1 MRKAKALE
9 EKDINNPFIV
19 VNNLFVLSPGPLL
32 LLNKFL
38 TNLFVKTS
46 ALQKN

>member
-19 VNNLFVLSPGPLL
+19 VNNLFVLSPGPGIYSLII
-32 LLNKFL
+32 
-38 TNLFVKTS
+38 T
-46 ALQKN
+46 